1 MLMEKNILFIS
12 FLVVIWW
19 IGLWGLI
26 EIMLKRLIGNSEGKY
41 ITAYFLMIVFVLA
54 IVYLYPNTLYR
65 FI

>member
-1 MLMEKNILFIS
+1 MEKNFLFIS

-26 EIMLKRLIGNSEGKY
+26 EIMLKRLIGNSENKY
-41 ITAYFLMIVFVLA
+41 IVAYFLMVVFVMA

>member
-1 MLMEKNILFIS
+1 MEKNILFIS

-19 IGLWGLI
+19 IGLWGII
-26 EIMLKRLIGNSEGKY
+26 EIMLKRLIGNSESKY
-41 ITAYFLMIVFVLA
+41 IVAYFLMIVFVLA

>member
-41 ITAYFLMIVFVLA
+41 IAAYFLMIVFVLA

>member
-19 IGLWGLI
+19 IGLWGII
-26 EIMLKRLIGNSEGKY
+26 EIMLKRLIGNSESKY
-41 ITAYFLMIVFVLA
+41 IVAYFLMIVFVLA